1 MSSLKIDFRCPK
13 CRKKTR
19 TKLYRDVDSSKIRN
33 IYDRSLFSVT
43 CPYCYDVSVLDY
55 SIIVYGENYS
65 VLYCVNEDK
74 LEFSKEKEIKRIVKN
89 YSDLKEKLLILE
101 DKYNDILIEFIK
113 EFLLNQLDKEL
124 VKYITDIRYDGS
136 NEDSLIFY
144 LVGINKSIGCKISFY
159 EELLKQS
166 EFKNIDSCIEVD
178 KESYHNYFRL
188 R

>member
-1 MSSLKIDFRCPK
+1 MSKNDYNE
-13 CRKKTR
+13 R
-19 TKLYRDVDSSKIRN
+19 TIVSKLNSMTIG
-33 IYDRSLFSVT
+33 LSV
-43 CPYCYDVSVLDY
+43 
-55 SIIVYGENYS
+55 I
-65 VLYCVNEDK
+65 
-74 LEFSKEKEIKRIVKN
+74 
-89 YSDLKEKLLILE
+89 
-101 DKYNDILIEFIK
+101 IEFIK

-124 VKYITDIRYDGS
+124 VKDITDIRYDGS